1 MYIILSSLYDN
12 VKRQYF
18 SNEYKHACDFYIP
31 ELDLYIEYQGSW
43 THHIHPY
50 NENDEN
56 DILEKKFMEH
66 KSEYSNFYKT
76 ALNVWTKKDVQK
88 RNEAIEN
95 NLNYLEIYPYIDLN
109 EIPNIINNNY
119 DKETAGKH
127 LIVGTK

>member
-50 NENDEN
+50 NEKDEN
-56 DILEKKFMEH
+56 DILEKMFMEH

-109 EIPNIINNNY
+109 DIPDIIKDNY
-119 DKETAGKH
+119 SENTIGNH